1 MSRGPS
7 RPLRGSVRCVATLA
21 MCLLGAFLPQAGAA
35 QSLQKVRLG
44 GDAAQTRIVIE
55 LDRAVKGQVLS
66 DSRDLRNIILALP
79 GVHPETSLN
88 GKGRGLVADWSVEDV
103 AGASRVRLSL
113 AADAVIGR
121 RFLLPPG
128 DGVPNYRYVIDLY
141 SQAYAANEA
150 AKQTVSQSG
159 AGLATAPDRTGA
171 ISTKLS
177 SVQTGQDIV
186 PVLDQAEPRKRRG
199 KRIVV
204 IDAGHGGKDP
214 GTIGAESPEKDITL
228 AAARTLKAKLER
240 TGRFTV
246 VMTRET
252 DAFIALDSRVR
263 IARQANADLFISLHA
278 DAAAD
283 PNTRGASIY
292 TLSDTGSERAARK
305 VLSQGDWTV
314 PAVSHANS
322 NDRVV
327 NRILLDL
334 TQRVTKNRSAT
345 FAQIL
350 LNNIDDHTPLLRRS
364 HRQAG
369 FAVLLAPD
377 VPAVLLEM
385 GFMSNREDEKALSD
399 PAYRDR
405 LMQATADAINAYFS
419 DDVRFAGF
427 GVRP

>member
-1 MSRGPS
+1 MSRGPIC
-7 RPLRGSVRCVATLA
+7 PLRGSVSFVATLA

-44 GDAAQTRIVIE
+44 GDSAQTRIVIE

-66 DSRDLRNIILALP
+66 DSRDLRTVILALP
-79 GVHPETSLN
+79 GVHPETTLN
-88 GKGRGLVADWSVEDV
+88 GKGRGLIADWSVEDV
-103 AGASRVRLSL
+103 AGASRVKLRL

-141 SQAYAANEA
+141 SQAYAASQA
-150 AKQTVSQSG
+150 SDQTASVSG
-159 AGLATAPDRTGA
+159 VLPDRAGA

-177 SVQTGQDIV
+177 SVRPGQDV
-186 PVLDQAEPRKRRG
+186 VQVLDTPEPRKRSG

-214 GTIGAESPEKDITL
+214 GTLGADSPEKDVTL
-228 AAARTLKAKLER
+228 SAARTLKAKLER

-305 VLSQGDWTV
+305 VMTRGDWTV
-314 PAVSHANS
+314 PAINHANS

-405 LMQATADAINAYFS
+405 LMQSTADAINAYFS